1 MDNTN
6 NYSVS
11 LSRPVLKFLQ
21 ESVPSDSD
29 RSSKLD
35 AFIHLLESAAE
46 SSGSGTMDG
55 SGTILPKGR
64 FMTSFSE
71 LAEAW
76 NWHRGNVRMFMQ
88 SLVNL
93 GAITMERTGKRL
105 LVSLPLLLEDD
116 TTPVRL
122 PDEEE
127 RAWLRFILG
136 ISTVDE
142 FFSLFDAAMNEAE
155 TGLSEI
161 SGDGKD
167 IAAVGER
174 LRRLLD
180 HLLLHAANIPNP
192 GRELHEALGNIF
204 VNDCRSDLKLFLAVL
219 SFDSISALGFSP
231 CDHPLS
237 RLTEQARNGLRLI
250 FEHYSSWVGKL
261 GLGNETEH
269 SPAPD

>member
-11 LSRPVLKFLQ
+11 LSRQVLKFLK
-21 ESVPSDSD
+21 ESTPSDSD
-29 RSSKLD
+29 RSAKFD
-35 AFIHLLESAAE
+35 AFVHLLESAAE
-46 SSGSGTMDG
+46 SSGNGTTDG

-71 LAEAW
+71 LAEIW

-93 GAITMERTGKRL
+93 GAITTERAGKRL
-105 LVSLPLLLEDD
+105 LVTLPLLFKDD

-127 RAWLRFILG
+127 QAWLRFILG

-142 FFSLFDAAMNEAE
+142 FFSLFDTAMNEAE
-155 TGLSEI
+155 TKLSEI
-161 SGDGKD
+161 YGDGND
-167 IAAVGER
+167 LAAVGER

-180 HLLLHAANIPNP
+180 HLLLHAANIPTP

-204 VNDCRSDLKLFLAVL
+204 VNECRTDLQLFLAVL
-219 SFDSISALGFSP
+219 SFDGISSLGLPP

-237 RLTEQARNGLRLI
+237 RLTEQSRNELRLI
-250 FEHYSSWVGKL
+250 FEHYSSWVGKP
-261 GLGNETEH
+261 GLGNDTEH
-269 SPAPD
+269 SPDPD